1 MLRRSVILRI
11 MLWSLALA
19 AVAGVVSVLAWS
31 GTLAWRMVGTGLTTA
46 IACALLL
53 PTSALVDRAATRPAG
68 LLGMGGIIFEFLLAL
83 TLIWE
88 IPRYLGGV
96 SWEGEIAGTMGISGL
111 AIIVLMGLMD
121 LREKPKNLIPLGM
134 GGVIFEFLLALMLI
148 WEVPRHLWGV
158 SWEGEIAAT
167 IGFSAVAAIVLM
179 GLMAL
184 REKPGSAIAAR
195 VGVLVTLLS
204 LAAYLLSVW
213 LPDRHPYGSYSNSF
227 RCGETGSAIAL
238 FGGLAV
244 ATLVGLGIGIRKS
257 WRWVGLVA
265 SVAGCALW
273 LIDVWIGAGSDLEHV
288 AFCTCACLA
297 VVIVHANLSFLVN
310 LKPEQCWVRTGTIGA
325 AILTA
330 SLIDAIVIDDKLFK
344 IGLGSDVIERYVA
357 AAGIV
362 TACGTLALLVLA
374 RLNRRV
380 DYEPLLPELSEI
392 TVVCPRC
399 RKKQSLALGDS
410 ACPSCSLRI
419 SIRIE
424 DPRCPQCDYVLY
436 GLTSDRC
443 PECGTVIGDA
453 PATQGGALSNPT

>member
-1 MLRRSVILRI
+1 MSAGETGHAKSLSVVLNRRVILRI

-31 GTLAWRMVGTGLTTA
+31 GTLAWRVVGTGLTTA

-53 PTSALVDRAATRPAG
+53 PASALVDREATRPAG
-68 LLGMGGIIFEFLLAL
+68 LLGMGGIIFEFILAL
-83 TLIWE
+83 T
-88 IPRYLGGV
+88 
-96 SWEGEIAGTMGISGL
+96 
-111 AIIVLMGLMD
+111 
-121 LREKPKNLIPLGM
+121 
-134 GGVIFEFLLALMLI
+134 LI
-148 WEVPRHLWGV
+148 WEVPRHLGGV
-158 SWEGEIAAT
+158 RWEDEIAGT
-167 IGFSAVAAIVLM
+167 MGLSALAVIVLM

-184 REKPGSAIAAR
+184 REKPGSAIAVQ
-195 VGVLVTLLS
+195 VGVWVTLLS

-213 LPDRHPYGSYSNSF
+213 SWDRPPYGQHSNSF
-227 RCGETGSAIAL
+227 RCAETGTAIAL

-244 ATLVGLGIGIRKS
+244 ATLIGLGIGIRKY
-257 WRWVGLVA
+257 WRWLGLIA
-265 SVAGCALW
+265 SVAACTMW
-273 LIDVWIGAGSDLEHV
+273 LIDVWIGAGSDLGYV
-288 AFCTCACLA
+288 VFCTCVCFA
-297 VVIVHANLSFLVN
+297 VVIAHANLSFLGN
-310 LKPEQCWVRTGTIGA
+310 LKPEQSWVRTGTIGA

-330 SLIDAIVIDDKLFK
+330 CLIDAIVIDDRLFD
-344 IGLGSDVIERYVA
+344 IGIRAAVIERYVA

-380 DYEPLLPELSEI
+380 EYEPLLPELSEI

-399 RKKQSLALGDS
+399 RKKQSVALGDS
-410 ACPSCSLRI
+410 ACPSCCLRI

-443 PECGTVIGDA
+443 PECGTVIGDL
-453 PATQGGALSNPT
+453 PTSPDDSLSNPT